1 MKWIVMAWQSC
12 DRQKMDIPIPGLTK
26 YLQDRFPASFSDV
39 RRDRFMAEVEK
50 ALGCEE
56 PFEIG
61 DDCIKTTFLDIYS
74 HTAVFPE
81 SKAPVLEYNDRDED
95 MPWAWKGDPS
105 EEDWKYGGTV
115 FEVQECSNLDE
126 ARRAAKSLDKRCE
139 KDASDK
145 TDIEAEDALKR
156 LEQHWGNLMDKV
168 PGLPVPREFPEKVA

>member
-1 MKWIVMAWQSC
+1 
-12 DRQKMDIPIPGLTK
+12 
-26 YLQDRFPASFSDV
+26 
-39 RRDRFMAEVEK
+39 
-50 ALGCEE
+50 
-56 PFEIG
+56 
-61 DDCIKTTFLDIYS
+61 
-74 HTAVFPE
+74 
-81 SKAPVLEYNDRDED
+81 
-95 MPWAWKGDPS
+95 MPWVWKGDSS
-105 EEDWKYGGTV
+105 EKDWKYGGTV